1 VTLPC
6 LSNPCAIFPETE
18 LCSRSRLLHLLTR
31 IFKLNPF
38 SFFRSRLFSSR
49 ATVSCLGM
57 MIAMTEEEETA
68 MEVEVAEAM
77 VVAAE
82 DVMEVETAT
91 EEAEEATEVAVVV
104 MVGAA

>member
-1 VTLPC
+1 
-6 LSNPCAIFPETE
+6 
-18 LCSRSRLLHLLTR
+18 
-31 IFKLNPF
+31 
-38 SFFRSRLFSSR
+38 
-49 ATVSCLGM
+49 M

-82 DVMEVETAT
+82 DVMEGETAT

>member
-1 VTLPC
+1 M
-6 LSNPCAIFPETE
+6 
-18 LCSRSRLLHLLTR
+18 R
-31 IFKLNPF
+31 
-38 SFFRSRLFSSR
+38 
-49 ATVSCLGM
+49 
-57 MIAMTEEEETA
+57 IAMTEEEETA

>member
-1 VTLPC
+1 
-6 LSNPCAIFPETE
+6 
-18 LCSRSRLLHLLTR
+18 
-31 IFKLNPF
+31 
-38 SFFRSRLFSSR
+38 
-49 ATVSCLGM
+49 M

-82 DVMEVETAT
+82 DVMEVETDT
-91 EEAEEATEVAVVV
+91 VEAEGATEVAVVA

>member
-1 VTLPC
+1 
-6 LSNPCAIFPETE
+6 
-18 LCSRSRLLHLLTR
+18 
-31 IFKLNPF
+31 
-38 SFFRSRLFSSR
+38 
-49 ATVSCLGM
+49 M

-91 EEAEEATEVAVVV
+91 EEAEEATEVDTE
-104 MVGAA
+104 AAATGGLPHKP

>member
-1 VTLPC
+1 
-6 LSNPCAIFPETE
+6 
-18 LCSRSRLLHLLTR
+18 
-31 IFKLNPF
+31 
-38 SFFRSRLFSSR
+38 
-49 ATVSCLGM
+49 
-57 MIAMTEEEETA
+57 

-91 EEAEEATEVAVVV
+91 EEEEEEATEVAVVV

>member
-1 VTLPC
+1 
-6 LSNPCAIFPETE
+6 
-18 LCSRSRLLHLLTR
+18 
-31 IFKLNPF
+31 
-38 SFFRSRLFSSR
+38 
-49 ATVSCLGM
+49 M

-68 MEVEVAEAM
+68 MEVEVVEVVEAM

-82 DVMEVETAT
+82 DVMEGETAT